1 MMIGTFGRVL
11 VAGLAAATLVACSPS
26 GPVVGNEEKSREWV
40 RSEFMKMETQGA
52 AMGEVFAA
60 LRTAE
65 PEIYEKFVEAA
76 TSKVTA
82 GLPTEQAG
90 FEAGAEIRPLYL
102 ARFTELGKTAADG
115 DINEMLDYSGEQMT
129 QLMAIDPQ
137 LCVTVAMGGADMRV
151 GQLPKATQ
159 EREMRVMARIIR
171 AGKQNNPGAT
181 QEELEAWIIKFASA
195 HPEAAEALGIMGL
208 SSPTDEQAKAI
219 CEGNIAMTQA
229 LGEEEPATRARL
241 FRGLLQQS

>member
-1 MMIGTFGRVL
+1 MIRAFRYVL
-11 VAGLAAATLVACSPS
+11 AAGLTAAALAACSPG
-26 GPVVGNEEKSREWV
+26 GPVVGNSEKSAEWV
-40 RSEFMKMETQGA
+40 RSEFMKMETQGG

-76 TSKVTA
+76 TNKVTA

-115 DINEMLDYSGEQMT
+115 DINEMLDYSGEQMSG
-129 QLMAIDPQ
+129 LMAIDPQ
-137 LCVTVAMGGADMRV
+137 LCVTVAMGGADKRV
-151 GQLPKATQ
+151 AQLPKATQ

-171 AGKQNNPGAT
+171 AGEQDNPGAT

-195 HPEAAEALGIMGL
+195 HPEAAEALGIMGMP
-208 SSPTDEQAKAI
+208 SPTDEQATAI
-219 CEGNIAMTQA
+219 CQANISMTEA